1 MGLRRITHGQFV
13 SDGTKWGTLGAK
25 RLARLESGETKD
37 IAIKPTAPSEVVV
50 TPGASSWTAR
60 CGLVASERGERNQEI
75 KQVPPPEGSVSKR
88 REIVRARPTVLAVP
102 PGKGNGREHQ
112 DSGRR
117 HLLVKE
123 IVNDPRPS
131 NIAALRPLEDLS
143 AKNGR
148 FHQSIPEAF
157 STAIPCGE
165 AGAVL
170 GARRSQGP
178 VGNMELNN
186 RHARLK
192 SWLF

>member
-1 MGLRRITHGQFV
+1 MGHRRITHGQFV
-13 SDGTKWGTLGAK
+13 SEESKRGTLGAK

-37 IAIKPTAPSEVVV
+37 IGIKPTAPSEVVE

-88 REIVRARPTVLAVP
+88 REIVRARPTVLAIP

-148 FHQSIPEAF
+148 FHQSIPGLFQQRFLAERLARF
-157 STAIPCGE
+157 SEPGTARGP
-165 AGAVL
+165 AG
-170 GARRSQGP
+170 
-178 VGNMELNN
+178 NTELND
-186 RHARLK
+186 RHARLE